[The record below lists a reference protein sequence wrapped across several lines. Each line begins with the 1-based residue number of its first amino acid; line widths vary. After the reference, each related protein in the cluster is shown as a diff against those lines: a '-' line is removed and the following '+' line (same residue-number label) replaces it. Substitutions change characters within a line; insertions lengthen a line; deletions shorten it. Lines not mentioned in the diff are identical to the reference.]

1 MTFEEIQKVNEEMK
15 TIKVKGK
22 DYAEVNQRVIAF
34 RKLFPHGD
42 IQVELVEMNDD
53 HVVMKATAYS
63 IYMMENGNLTYRRLA
78 TDYAEEK
85 RNASSINKT
94 SAMENCSTS
103 AKGRVLGSI
112 GIGIDG
118 AMASYEEV
126 TNAELKKDGMKLA
139 SEREKEGL
147 MATLETKAKE
157 SGIEVETLVGIMLE
171 KVGFDRNKQPEG
183 MTVEQYAKA
192 MSFIMEGQYGIDGRA

>member
-1 MTFEEIQKVNEEMK
+1 M
-15 TIKVKGK
+15 
-22 DYAEVNQRVIAF
+22 
-34 RKLFPHGD
+34 
-42 IQVELVEMNDD
+42 
-53 HVVMKATAYS
+53 
-63 IYMMENGNLTYRRLA
+63 
-78 TDYAEEK
+78 
-85 RNASSINKT
+85 
-94 SAMENCSTS
+94 
-103 AKGRVLGSI
+103 
-112 GIGIDG
+112 
-118 AMASYEEV
+118 